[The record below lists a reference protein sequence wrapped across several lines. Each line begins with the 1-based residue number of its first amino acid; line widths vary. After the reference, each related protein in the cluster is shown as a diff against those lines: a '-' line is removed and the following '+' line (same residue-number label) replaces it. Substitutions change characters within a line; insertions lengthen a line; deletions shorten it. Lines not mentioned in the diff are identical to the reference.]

1 MPSPRRKRL
10 YEEIAEVLKKAIL
23 SGDYRVGDKLP
34 SEMELAE
41 RFGVS
46 RLVVRE
52 AIRYLELNGLIEV
65 RQGATG
71 GAFVRELDSKIIRQ
85 NLSDL
90 LFFRKISVTQLYEVR
105 MYVEPEVAR
114 LAALRRTEEDLQLLE
129 HLVYLSETGEPG
141 IDYIKHNVDFHRV
154 LGKASQNPFYAVII
168 NSIMDFTENF
178 ILTIKPVKEVIHERT
193 IHREIY
199 EAILKRNADQAR
211 AKAIEHTINITKQM
225 KRLEKLYLD
234 LLNAKLE
241 AEYRPY
247 QGLLEKAQS

>member
-1 MPSPRRKRL
+1 MSFPRRKRL

-34 SEMELAE
+34 SELELAE

-52 AIRYLELNGLIEV
+52 AIRCLELNGLIEV

-90 LFFRKISVTQLYEVR
+90 LFLRKITVSQLYEVR

-114 LAALRRTEEDLQLLE
+114 LAAFRRTEDDLRLLE
-129 HLVYLSETGEPG
+129 HLAYLSERGEPG
-141 IDYIKHNVDFHRV
+141 IDYIKYNVDFHRA

-168 NSIMDFTENF
+168 NSIMDFTKNF
-178 ILTIKPVKEVIHERT
+178 ILTLKPVKEVIHERT

-199 EAILKRNADQAR
+199 EAILKQDGNR
-211 AKAIEHTINITKQM
+211 AKAKTIEHTINITNRAPLQT
-225 KRLEKLYLD
+225 
-234 LLNAKLE
+234 
-241 AEYRPY
+241 
-247 QGLLEKAQS
+247 

>member
-46 RLVVRE
+46 RLVIRE
-52 AIRYLELNGLIEV
+52 AIRYLELSGLIEV

-90 LFFRKISVTQLYEVR
+90 LFFRKISVSQLYEVR

-114 LAALRRTEEDLQLLE
+114 LAALRRTEED
-129 HLVYLSETGEPG
+129 
-141 IDYIKHNVDFHRV
+141 
-154 LGKASQNPFYAVII
+154 
-168 NSIMDFTENF
+168 
-178 ILTIKPVKEVIHERT
+178 
-193 IHREIY
+193 
-199 EAILKRNADQAR
+199 
-211 AKAIEHTINITKQM
+211 
-225 KRLEKLYLD
+225 
-234 LLNAKLE
+234 
-241 AEYRPY
+241 
-247 QGLLEKAQS
+247 